1 MSGTVNV
8 LKIIVGERINPR
20 GGPTINIL
28 QKDTISNRMLNK
40 CLYNPRLIKL
50 SGIIRGVSLGSGY

>member
-8 LKIIVGERINPR
+8 LKIIVGELINPR
-20 GGPTINIL
+20 GEPTINIL
-28 QKDTISNRMLNK
+28 QKDIVSNCMLNK

-50 SGIIRGVSLGSGY
+50 SSIMRGVSLSSGY